1 MNEIDE
7 TISALERQIDWIE
20 QHTENQIPGWAN
32 VTGAIREAIRQLKK
46 LGMDLES
53 LEATNSRYADIIGQM
68 ITIPDAE
75 DAIIGITMNDGPQM
89 VWSSDAIDAIKAIK
103 KGV

>member
-7 TISALERQIDWIE
+7 TIITLELQIDWIE

-75 DAIIGITMNDGPQM
+75 DAILDLTMKDGPEM
-89 VWSSDAIDAIKAIK
+89 IWSSDAIDAIKAL
-103 KGV
+103 KGD